1 MIIDSHQHFW
11 SYSSDTHGWINEDMK
26 VLKRDFL
33 PNDLLGLLEKAGVD
47 GTVAVQV
54 DQSLVENDF
63 LLYLMK
69 NHPIIKGVV
78 GWLDLKSANLD
89 KQIEQYKEY
98 AGFKGVRHITQGEPD
113 ELFLA
118 NNEFIEGVRQIG
130 RKGLTY
136 DLLVYHDQLPVA
148 LDFVGKLREQ
158 KVVLDHLGKPDIKGC
173 QLQPWKSHIQALAK
187 RDYVYCKLSG
197 MVTEAD
203 FSSWTYEDLVPYME
217 TILESFGPE
226 RLMIGS
232 DWPVCLLAD
241 DYEGVWDSFNKF
253 ISSLSMEEQRQIKGQ
268 TAMEFY
274 SL

>member
-1 MIIDSHQHFW
+1 
-11 SYSSDTHGWINEDMK
+11 MK

-158 KVVLDHLGKPDIKGC
+158 KVVLDHLGKPDIKGS

-217 TILESFGPE
+217 TVLESFGPE

-253 ISSLSMEEQRQIKGQ
+253 ISSLSLEEQRQIKGQ